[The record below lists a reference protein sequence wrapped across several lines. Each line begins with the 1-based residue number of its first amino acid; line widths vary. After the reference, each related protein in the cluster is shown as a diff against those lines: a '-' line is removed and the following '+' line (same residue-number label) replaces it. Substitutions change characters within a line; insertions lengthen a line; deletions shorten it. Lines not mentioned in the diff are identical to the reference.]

1 MKWAILTAAAAVG
14 TIAAVIATGL
24 QIVGGASRPNVRVAR
39 TSDATITFPA
49 SERTRIAGT
58 FGLSST
64 SGELRGRI
72 GALQS
77 VSGGELTRAW
87 HPLGS
92 SAFTAGEAARWTGAL
107 HRGPEDLQHAA
118 SWTSTETAGLA
129 WWIIEPA
136 VPASETMS
144 VHLHGLGASP
154 ASVLRS
160 VDAALA
166 AGMRALVPDLRSS
179 RSTLGADEG
188 SRVVLGIEQLT
199 VEEPL
204 VLVGW
209 SMGAEVVRHVHAGP
223 AKSRVTAALLISPVL
238 DWAETVKHAGRRS
251 RVPGWWMR
259 LALNAL
265 QVPAIA
271 RSLGM
276 AAAAA
281 PLGAVQPGDLPPRT
295 LAVHSPADELTPFL
309 VTADTAQRG
318 LLEVHQSANAP
329 HTLEWNV
336 DEAVPL
342 IVRAWFI
349 EHR

>member
-1 MKWAILTAAAAVG
+1 MKWAILAAGAAVG
-14 TIAAVIATGL
+14 TIAALVVTAL
-24 QIVGGASRPNVRVAR
+24 QIVGGAARPNVRVTRA
-39 TSDATITFPA
+39 SDATITFPA
-49 SERTRIAGT
+49 SGQTRIAGT
-58 FGLSST
+58 FGLSSA
-64 SGELRGRI
+64 SGELKGRI

-77 VSGGELTRAW
+77 DGEEELTRAW
-87 HPLGS
+87 RPLGS
-92 SAFTAGEAARWTGAL
+92 SAITPGEAARWTGAL

-118 SWTSTETAGLA
+118 SWTSTEAAGLV

-136 VPASETMS
+136 EPASATIS

-160 VDAALA
+160 ADAALA

-209 SMGAEVVRHVHAGP
+209 SMGAELVRHVHAGP

-238 DWAETVKHAGRRS
+238 DWAETVTHAGRRS

-259 LALNAL
+259 LTLNAL

-281 PLGAVQPGDLPPRT
+281 PLGAVQPGDLPSRT
-295 LAVHSPADELTPFL
+295 LAVHSPADELTPFS
-309 VTADTAQRG
+309 VSANAAQRG
-318 LLEVHQSANAP
+318 LLEVHQSKSAP

-336 DEAVPL
+336 DTAVPL
-342 IVRAWFI
+342 IARAWFI